1 MSSEA
6 SAACVGSPPLR
17 LGSRVYV
24 STSLVLALV
33 GGLSGGAR
41 GALQHVD
48 QVGAQ
53 LPVLDAYEGAHDAK
67 ALLGRRALVP
77 DVVGEGRGGGR
88 RVPALLGRK
97 PDHVGAWEG
106 VLAVHFLRLE
116 TVPPTGRE

>member
-6 SAACVGSPPLR
+6 SAACVGSPPFG

-33 GGLSGGAR
+33 GCLSGGAR

-48 QVGAQ
+48 QVGSQ
-53 LPVLDAYEGAHDAK
+53 LPVLDAHEGAHDAK
-67 ALLGRRALVP
+67 AFFGRRALVP
-77 DVVGEGRGGGR
+77 DVMGEGRGSGC

-97 PDHVGAWEG
+97 PDHVGTW
-106 VLAVHFLRLE
+106 
-116 TVPPTGRE
+116 